1 MKNRLD
7 AAPLNQ
13 LLHIALFESG
23 INFWMSKGPWDT
35 NHINSLS
42 KLLVCRVLL
51 SEPCHTILADEHFAP
66 QIILLPGTL
75 CIPTPFADT
84 LYSLT
89 RTLLISTL
97 CTSAQFDH
105 RSTLLPKTFLSLKH
119 LTPWNTLV
127 LVSREQKMLRR
138 TIYKL
143 AKCSREKSIPRSRV
157 FQEAKCAEKQSV
169 LGSKVF
175 QGEECWG
182 KSVSGSNMWKVN
194 SAGEQSVRR
203 SKVFLRA
210 NCSSAQSYY
219 M

>member
-75 CIPTPFADT
+75 C
-84 LYSLT
+84 S
-89 RTLLISTL
+89 SG
-97 CTSAQFDH
+97 
-105 RSTLLPKTFLSLKH
+105 
-119 LTPWNTLV
+119 
-127 LVSREQKMLRR
+127 
-138 TIYKL
+138 
-143 AKCSREKSIPRSRV
+143 AKCV
-157 FQEAKCAEKQSV
+157 
-169 LGSKVF
+169 
-175 QGEECWG
+175 
-182 KSVSGSNMWKVN
+182 
-194 SAGEQSVRR
+194 
-203 SKVFLRA
+203 
-210 NCSSAQSYY
+210 
-219 M
+219 